1 MTREK
6 YPKFT
11 SPSTARTDPPL
22 LHKSSRPLS
31 PNEGRVQC
39 WRGDHLAHR
48 VRNIYY
54 LALDRQHLPT
64 PDLGRQAA
72 VAGWAPGQERDPR
85 GSQERGPPGRHPS
98 SPALVLGNL
107 GRRHGLDTGTDG
119 GAGGHLAA
127 REGPAMAVWN
137 LRARN
142 GSNEAPEWG
151 HRVAACPGQA
161 LGPGTAESSF
171 QHRHAPLPGPR
182 PHMDTTGHPSAQPPA
197 RDSAVLSRP
206 ASGHPKAGGCHLH
219 PQHEQTTFPRRQPV
233 PTHDQ
238 GRGCP
243 PAFPADSRPKP
254 QPLASPPTHT
264 PRLQGPSSQHVS
276 TRGAP
281 PPASALPPTHQ
292 PGGTHWVPTDPATWK
307 CRCSGSLRHHP
318 PQEPSQAFV
327 PIALL
332 A

>member
-1 MTREK
+1 MRAESSAGKGTIW
-6 YPKFT
+6 PTGSGIFT
-11 SPSTARTDPPL
+11 TWPSTDSICQL
-22 LHKSSRPLS
+22 LIW
-31 PNEGRVQC
+31 E
-39 WRGDHLAHR
+39 
-48 VRNIYY
+48 
-54 LALDRQHLPT
+54 DRRRWPA
-64 PDLGRQAA
+64 GRQGRSRTQGA
-72 VAGWAPGQERDPR
+72 V
-85 GSQERGPPGRHPS
+85 
-98 SPALVLGNL
+98 SPALILGNL

-127 REGPAMAVWN
+127 REGPAAAVWN

-171 QHRHAPLPGPR
+171 QHPHAPLPGPR
-182 PHMDTTGHPSAQPPA
+182 PHTDTTGHPSAQPPA
-197 RDSAVLSRP
+197 RDSAVLSPP

-238 GRGCP
+238 GRGHP

-276 TRGAP
+276 ARGAP
-281 PPASALPPTHQ
+281 PPASALPSPTPAQGHPLGAHGPRHLEMPVLRKPLASPPSGAF
-292 PGGTHWVPTDPATWK
+292 PGVCPN
-307 CRCSGSLRHHP
+307 RP
-318 PQEPSQAFV
+318 PRMKF
-327 PIALL
+327 
-332 A
+332 